1 VAPAESIFSGLQELS
16 GNSMDSVI
24 TLHATLR
31 RRETPE
37 TVAKLI
43 RDVLPDQQAKYALP
57 FLAEVIRQSVKGYFG
72 WSSMATTFKEPSD
85 ASVQIAKVRELV
97 FLFLDDQLSSGD
109 DLDALDAIIDDL
121 DGLIAKTR
129 GRSSF
134 RDDRPNRAARTEH
147 GLSISRRRYGKL
159 FRLAVRLERKAARL
173 REEQAKLELIL
184 VSKAALA
191 PRLKVEDFGGDVT
204 TAAFVAYYAARMKL
218 RSEFTISG
226 QQRPF
231 DKLSASLLNLCN
243 GSSTTSWWAIA
254 HVFPRS
260 DVLARLTDDQRGQ
273 LLGIWF
279 DILQVLSDRLDA
291 VQSRSAINMDTMVVK
306 RGNDSTTW
314 NVLAGAWNRARDHW
328 LALVEAMGM
337 EALFDTMQP
346 GKVMRLMAA
355 DVAAWHA
362 SQGQGTHPDTLVWRS
377 LPRPWLVLRGEA
389 ICTRGDIE
397 IACRAHGVD
406 AEKNGWTKARPKVAI
421 ATFKPTPELVH
432 GVAVSNPYLAD
443 YLRRL
448 NAFSGRPLRTQLD
461 LG

>member
-1 VAPAESIFSGLQELS
+1 MTSTEPVAA
-16 GNSMDSVI
+16 
-24 TLHATLR
+24 LHATLR

-43 RDVLPDQQAKYALP
+43 KSVLPDEQARFALP
-57 FLAEVIRQSVKGYFG
+57 FLADVIRQSVKGFFG
-72 WSSMATTFKEPSD
+72 WSSMATTFREPD
-85 ASVQIAKVRELV
+85 NASVQIAKARELV
-97 FLFLDDQLSSGD
+97 RLFLDGEVPEGD
-109 DLDALDAIIDDL
+109 DPDALDAIIDEFDR
-121 DGLIAKTR
+121 LIGKTR
-129 GRSSF
+129 GRSNF
-134 RDDRPNRAARTEH
+134 KDDRPNRAARTEH
-147 GLSISRRRYGKL
+147 GLSISRRRYSKL
-159 FRLAVRLERKAARL
+159 FRLAARLERKAARL
-173 REEQAKLELIL
+173 REEQAKFELVL

-191 PRLKVEDFGGDVT
+191 PRLKVEDFGGDVP

-231 DKLSASLLNLCN
+231 DSLSAALLNLCEGN
-243 GSSTTSWWAIA
+243 PGTSWWAIA

-260 DVLARLTDDQRGQ
+260 DVLARLTDHERGQ

-328 LALVEAMGM
+328 VALVEAMGM
-337 EALFDTMQP
+337 EALFDTIMP

-355 DVAAWHA
+355 DVAAWHR

-377 LPRPWLVLRGEA
+377 LPWPWLVLRGEA
-389 ICTRGDIE
+389 PCTREDIDNS
-397 IACRAHGVD
+397 CRAHGVD
-406 AEKNGWTKARPKVAI
+406 AEKSGWTKARPKVAI
-421 ATFKPTPELVH
+421 AAFKPTPELVH

-443 YLRRL
+443 YLRGVG
-448 NAFSGRPLRTQLD
+448 AFSGRPLRTKLD